1 MMANLRERCLSHF
14 QTLGILLPPDIL
26 DGVLSK
32 AEKESL
38 PHLSFLDQLLGPPA
52 AARHERAVER
62 RIREARFAEPK
73 TLEAFDWKFNP
84 KAFDRLQ
91 IEELATGDFIRRR
104 ANLIFVGWSG
114 VGKSHIIQALGR
126 QACAQGYRVCYR
138 TSAALLAD
146 LTASLADE
154 TLPQRV
160 RYYSRPELLI
170 VDEFGLDRIERS
182 EGPQAAH
189 LLYKI
194 IAARNQK
201 CSTAL
206 VTNVDFDKWGDY
218 LFDGPLAMALL
229 DRLVQGAI
237 ILKIKGKSYRAHG
250 PQAGQKPT

>member
-1 MMANLRERCLSHF
+1 VH
-14 QTLGILLPPDIL
+14 
-26 DGVLSK
+26 
-32 AEKESL
+32 
-38 PHLSFLDQLLGPPA
+38 
-52 AARHERAVER
+52 
-62 RIREARFAEPK
+62 
-73 TLEAFDWKFNP
+73 
-84 KAFDRLQ
+84 
-91 IEELATGDFIRRR
+91 
-104 ANLIFVGWSG
+104 
-114 VGKSHIIQALGR
+114 
-126 QACAQGYRVCYR
+126 GYRVCYR

-146 LTASLADE
+146 LTASLADK

-170 VDEFGLDRIERS
+170 IDEFGLDRIERS

-201 CSTAL
+201 RSTAL

-237 ILKIKGKSYRAHG
+237 NPQDQGKSYRAHG
-250 PQAGQKPT
+250 PQAGEKAKPNRLHLLLTQLYASQEFEG

>member
-1 MMANLRERCLSHF
+1 M
-14 QTLGILLPPDIL
+14 
-26 DGVLSK
+26 
-32 AEKESL
+32 
-38 PHLSFLDQLLGPPA
+38 
-52 AARHERAVER
+52 
-62 RIREARFAEPK
+62 
-73 TLEAFDWKFNP
+73 
-84 KAFDRLQ
+84 
-91 IEELATGDFIRRR
+91 
-104 ANLIFVGWSG
+104 
-114 VGKSHIIQALGR
+114 
-126 QACAQGYRVCYR
+126 
-138 TSAALLAD
+138 LAD
-146 LTASLADE
+146 LTASLADK

-170 VDEFGLDRIERS
+170 IDEFGLDRIERS

-237 ILKIKGKSYRAHG
+237 ILKIKGKSYRAWLAQH
-250 PQAGQKPT
+250 AAEAEAAKKDSK

>member
-1 MMANLRERCLSHF
+1 M
-14 QTLGILLPPDIL
+14 
-26 DGVLSK
+26 
-32 AEKESL
+32 
-38 PHLSFLDQLLGPPA
+38 
-52 AARHERAVER
+52 
-62 RIREARFAEPK
+62 
-73 TLEAFDWKFNP
+73 
-84 KAFDRLQ
+84 
-91 IEELATGDFIRRR
+91 
-104 ANLIFVGWSG
+104 
-114 VGKSHIIQALGR
+114 GKSHIIQALGR
-126 QACAQGYRVCYR
+126 QACVEGYRVCYR

-146 LTASLADE
+146 LTASLADK

-170 VDEFGLDRIERS
+170 IDEFGLDRIERS

-189 LLYKI
+189 LFYKI

-201 CSTAL
+201 RSTAL

-250 PQAGQKPT
+250 PQAGDKPA